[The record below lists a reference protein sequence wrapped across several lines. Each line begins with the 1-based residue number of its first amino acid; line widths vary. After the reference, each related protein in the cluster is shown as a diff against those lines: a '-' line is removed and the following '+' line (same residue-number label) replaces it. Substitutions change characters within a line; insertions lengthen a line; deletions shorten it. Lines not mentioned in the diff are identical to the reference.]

1 MASFLAQGEE
11 GAVMAVGRGWAG
23 LGGATVVVLW
33 GVLRRLMA
41 MAKQAGS
48 REANELWLAF
58 LHKVK
63 RGR

>member
-1 MASFLAQGEE
+1 
-11 GAVMAVGRGWAG
+11 MAVGRGWAG

>member
-1 MASFLAQGEE
+1 MRGVNGS
-11 GAVMAVGRGWAG
+11 VM
-23 LGGATVVVLW
+23 GGP
-33 GVLRRLMA
+33 RRLMA